1 MKVRKDI
8 TMRKED
14 WGFREFIEQIFA
26 LSEIVEVPGIQE
38 ARTELIKEVWQK
50 FPAECKALGL
60 TGVN

>member
-1 MKVRKDI
+1 MRKD
-8 TMRKED
+8 D
-14 WGFREFIEQIFA
+14 WGFREYIEQIFA
-26 LSEIVEVPGIQE
+26 LSEIQEVPGIQE